1 MSTLFSA
8 EHRLLITEAMR
19 DKFGPNLHVIFRE
32 SKTAGFFGLT
42 ANEHGLMACYINMT
56 ALAARAAVTGE
67 PVYVPLI
74 RCLYHDPTA
83 KAPPAR
89 ALEVESG
96 GAAGAAGAAAAAAA
110 VAAACP
116 SVPVKKR
123 VRTDDEA
130 GLVKKAKISAA
141 SSAATAAAA
150 VLPAE
155 TLIADA
161 SFSGGGSSSGS
172 DGSGSTDGAE
182 NDIVLPPAQ
191 PAQYQPID
199 TDDGDDDDYLADTP
213 DHSVGS
219 CDASSV
225 SSAAATVVAVTSDK
239 EDATAAQGSDADD
252 DSSSSSSS
260 SDHGD
265 DGQLAARRPVPR
277 DQLRVGDRY
286 EMLRVGQRC
295 LKPLRIDDETGTGVF
310 VSVILMGIDDEGLC
324 TVYAPDVAYETKSK
338 KQAVESRVPYLY
350 RPRRRSSA
358 QIAADADCSAFPKG
372 ALVDTEWFVY
382 EDTDRF
388 KRWYPS
394 RIVGTRRLKKDGSM
408 VYLADAGNALNRK
421 VPPEFVRTPTDTS
434 LEPADRRPL
443 RVN

>member
-1 MSTLFSA
+1 MSTQFSA

-67 PVYVPLI
+67 PVYVPQI
-74 RCLYHDPTA
+74 RCLYQDPSA

-96 GAAGAAGAAAAAAA
+96 GAAGAAGAAAS
-110 VAAACP
+110 P

-123 VRTDDEA
+123 LRIDDEA
-130 GLVKKAKISAA
+130 GAVKKAKGSAM
-141 SSAATAAAA
+141 AAAA
-150 VLPAE
+150 PPAE
-155 TLIADA
+155 IFLVDA
-161 SFSGGGSSSGS
+161 SSSSAGSSSS
-172 DGSGSTDGAE
+172 SSSEADKD
-182 NDIVLPPAQ
+182 DIVLPPAQ

-199 TDDGDDDDYLADTP
+199 TYDGGDDDDYLADTP
-213 DHSVGS
+213 DRSVGS
-219 CDASSV
+219 CDASSA
-225 SSAAATVVAVTSDK
+225 SSAAAAAAEAASDEK
-239 EDATAAQGSDADD
+239 DAATQGSGADD
-252 DSSSSSSS
+252 SSSSSS

-277 DQLRVGDRY
+277 DQLRVGERY
-286 EMLRVGQRC
+286 EILRVGQRC
-295 LKPLRIDDETGTGVF
+295 LKPLHIDDETGTGVF
-310 VSVILMGIDDEGLC
+310 VTVILMGIDDKGLC

-338 KQAVESRVPYLY
+338 KQAVESGVPCLY

-358 QIAADADCSAFPKG
+358 QIAADAECTAFPKG

-382 EDTDRF
+382 EGTDRF

-408 VYLADAGNALNRK
+408 VYLADVGNAPNRK

-434 LEPADRRPL
+434 LEPADRRPM